1 LFGAS
6 VTAPLALWHPRS
18 FLNSAYIMQIHAP
31 FRQDSVSFLAWWAHT
46 RHVQPPS
53 WIGFAAAVVSLGI
66 ALWRCPRTASGFATG
81 LGFFYLMFFAFGR
94 QAFTNYYT
102 FILVALL
109 LAISTTNPDEPIVGE
124 GTGQDGSLQGERAGT
139 AQDS

>member
-1 LFGAS
+1 
-6 VTAPLALWHPRS
+6 
-18 FLNSAYIMQIHAP
+18 
-31 FRQDSVSFLAWWAHT
+31 
-46 RHVQPPS
+46 VQPPS